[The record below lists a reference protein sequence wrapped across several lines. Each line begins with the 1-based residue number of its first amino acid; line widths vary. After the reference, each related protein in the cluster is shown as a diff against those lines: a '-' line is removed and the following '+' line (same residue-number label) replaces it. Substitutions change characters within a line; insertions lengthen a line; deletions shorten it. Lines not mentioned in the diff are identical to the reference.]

1 MKTFDDMRCSKIEN
15 AVCGVSPSFSPRYV
29 HSKYADPEI
38 DPPSYDESE
47 VVTLR
52 PAIKRKLSLATI
64 CSGSEDIKTLAN
76 SELTIVDDARRLNTA
91 QAPVMMEIHLTKVS
105 TQSDEKVES
114 QKILN
119 EYTCGDEVRGFVV
132 VHNDS
137 FKPVT
142 FETIS
147 LTLEGY
153 VVAVNSQTRSRSCR
167 NILKMADTGTDY
179 SEAQSFGVKTNVDCL
194 PEDKVLQPHI
204 KYKRYFEFKLPD
216 RLLDS
221 TCPNGEISHSGL
233 PPSLGLDKHH
243 KCFKYR
249 DLMINSFL
257 GYARANERGSPIW
270 AADFAQ
276 DLSISYA
283 VKAVLVGKDAKWQ
296 EFYIM
301 QEAEHF
307 LRIIPSYIAPITRVK
322 GDDVEPLGK
331 VSETFC
337 KTPEDGKKA
346 GEVDVEV
353 CRVDEKE
360 NHPIGDVAFVS
371 QQLPYKIGTHPTLR
385 DKLFCSP
392 ARHKKLYEISG
403 LIVLSSAIPQ
413 RALPYRSPGL
423 IAKDNVLACKSEHDR
438 ENRLEIQDLVG
449 DGQGMPLK
457 ELQLEVICIPS
468 GNSITKRLPHIK
480 AVHAELICI
489 TGKSKNHISE
499 DFCSATSSDKTKN
512 STMAYLYDSHVP
524 TVGSHEEILNRHQ
537 GKEQSRGSEE
547 LISIQS
553 RSAGE
558 GVEDLEV
565 KIDHLSDVFVNH
577 SNIRKGL
584 HKSNTNA
591 KDSWDSDGIQYKR
604 QIFVSLEYSKNFRGT
619 LVPNFMSCMCFR
631 SYYIRAIISFDE
643 GVGDATLDVPINIR
657 NIFFE

>member
-1 MKTFDDMRCSKIEN
+1 MRSSKIEN
-15 AVCGVSPSFSPRYV
+15 AVCGVSPSFNPRYV

-47 VVTLR
+47 VATLR
-52 PAIKRKLSLATI
+52 PATKRKLSLATI
-64 CSGSEDIKTLAN
+64 CSGSEDTKTLAN
-76 SELTIVDDARRLNTA
+76 SELTIVDDARKLNTA
-91 QAPVMMEIHLTKVS
+91 QAPVMMELHLVKVS

-114 QKILN
+114 LKILN
-119 EYTCGDEVRGFVV
+119 EYTCGDKVQGFVV

-153 VVAVNSQTRSRSCR
+153 VVVVNGQTRSRSCR

-179 SEAQSFGVKTNVDCL
+179 SGAQSFVAKTNVDCL
-194 PEDKVLQPHI
+194 PEDKVLQPNI
-204 KYKRYFEFKLPD
+204 KYKRYFEFKVPD

-221 TCPNGEISHSGL
+221 TCPNGEISHYGL

-249 DLMINSFL
+249 DLMINNFL

-283 VKAVLVGKDAKWQ
+283 VKAVLVGKGAQWQ
-296 EFYIM
+296 EDYIM
-301 QEAEHF
+301 QETEHF
-307 LRIIPSYIAPITRVK
+307 LRIIPSYITPITHIK
-322 GDDVEPLGK
+322 GSGVETLGK
-331 VSETFC
+331 VTKTFC
-337 KTPEDGKKA
+337 KTTKDGKKA

-353 CRVDEKE
+353 CRVNEKE
-360 NHPIGDVAFVS
+360 DYPIRDVAFVS
-371 QQLPYKIGTHPTLR
+371 QQLPYKIGTHPTLK

-392 ARHKKLYEISG
+392 ARHKKSYETSG
-403 LIVLSSAIPQ
+403 LIVLRSEIPLL
-413 RALPYRSPGL
+413 ALPYRSPGL

-438 ENRLEIQDLVG
+438 ENRLEIQDLVA
-449 DGQGMPLK
+449 DDERMSLK
-457 ELQLEVICIPS
+457 ELQLEVTCVPS
-468 GNSITKRLPHIK
+468 GASTTQRLPHIK

-489 TGKSKNHISE
+489 TGKSRNHISE
-499 DFCSATSSDKTKN
+499 DFSNSKSSDKTKN
-512 STMAYLYDSHVP
+512 STMDFLKDSHVP
-524 TVGSHEEILNRHQ
+524 TVGSHEEIFDRHQ
-537 GKEQSRGSEE
+537 EKGQSTGSEK

-553 RSAGE
+553 RSAE
-558 GVEDLEV
+558 EDIRDLEV
-565 KIDHLSDVFVNH
+565 KIDHISDVFVNH
-577 SNIRKGL
+577 SNNRKGL
-584 HKSNTNA
+584 HKTNINV
-591 KDSWDSDGIQYKR
+591 KDGWDFDGTQYKR

-619 LVPNFMSCMCFR
+619 LVPNFISCMCFR
-631 SYYIRAIISFDE
+631 SYYIRAIIKFDE
-643 GVGDATLDVPINIR
+643 GVGEAMVDVPVNIR